1 MPKYGQYCPV
11 AKSLEI
17 LGDHWTLLIVR
28 ELLSGA
34 RHFNEL
40 ERGLPRISRALLA
53 SRLRHLQRAGI
64 IDKYLGGGGR
74 NTTEYQLTQ
83 AGQELFAVI
92 GALRTWGEAWA
103 FGDPD
108 PEELD
113 PVLLMWRLR
122 SQVDREQLPEHRVV
136 VQFDFSSPTFS
147 SAERWSFWLILM
159 KTDVTLCLTD
169 PGFEIDLIVTADL
182 ASFYRLWG
190 GRIDYVTAVDRYRVS
205 VDGAPGLARAFPCWF
220 GWSAATRVGRGQ
232 PVNVLSG
239 DSG

>member
-28 ELLSGA
+28 ELLTGA

-53 SRLRHLQRAGI
+53 SRLRHLQHAGI
-64 IDKYLGGGGR
+64 IDKYLGGVGR

-83 AGQELFAVI
+83 SGRELFAVV

-103 FGDPD
+103 FGDPE
-108 PEELD
+108 PAELD

-122 SQVDREQLPEHRVV
+122 SQVDRDQLPDHRVV
-136 VQFDFSSPTFS
+136 VQFDFYGPTFTS
-147 SAERWSFWLILM
+147 VEKGSFWLILT
-159 KTDVTLCLTD
+159 KADVTLCVTD
-169 PGFEIDLIVTADL
+169 PGFEVDLIVTADL
-182 ASFYRLWG
+182 ATFYRLWG
-190 GRIDYVTAVDRYRVS
+190 GRITYTAALDRYRVS
-205 VDGAPGLARAFPCWF
+205 VDGAPSFARAFPRWF
-220 GWSAATRVGRGQ
+220 GWSAIT
-232 PVNVLSG
+232 LSPAR
-239 DSG
+239 SPSIVSL